1 MRITK
6 LTQIWL
12 FVMMVIFSCD
22 SNEALTPEL
31 ENNLI
36 ENPSFESESQFSLD
50 AWEVVN
56 PNLVNAS
63 NDTPV
68 DGGEWSVRINA
79 DWGPE
84 EFQPQVCTTIPLSP
98 GQHKYTFTCW
108 AKYKNISGVIR
119 LKIVNPD
126 TSFTHNSI
134 AIQDTMWAEYTLSD
148 TVTLSATDTLSISL
162 SGGFTHVVAGET
174 TFDLCSFEIV
184 E

>member
-1 MRITK
+1 MKITE
-6 LTQIWL
+6 LTKILPFIML
-12 FVMMVIFSCD
+12 FIFNCET
-22 SNEALTPEL
+22 NEPLTPDPQ
-31 ENNLI
+31 NNLI
-36 ENPSFESESQFSLD
+36 ENPSFERESQFSLD
-50 AWEVVN
+50 AWDVVN

-63 NDTPV
+63 NDAPV
-68 DGGEWSVRINA
+68 DGGDWSVRINA
-79 DWGPE
+79 DWSPE
-84 EFQPQVCTTIPLSP
+84 AFQPQICTTITLSP

-134 AIQDTMWAEYTLSD
+134 AIQDTMWTEYTLSD
-148 TVTLSATDTLSISL
+148 TVTLSATDTLSIRL

-174 TFDLCSFEIV
+174 TFDLCSFEIT